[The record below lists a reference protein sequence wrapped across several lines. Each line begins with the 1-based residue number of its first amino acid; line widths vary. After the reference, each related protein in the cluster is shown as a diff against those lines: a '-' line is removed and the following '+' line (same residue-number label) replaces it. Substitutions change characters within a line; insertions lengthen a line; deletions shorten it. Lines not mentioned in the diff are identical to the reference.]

1 MISRHVDIWAILLLL
16 FAFALFTR
24 TSDTALRVARSGID
38 IRQRIRSVEIR
49 VSPFELNRLWKKH
62 RPHHIAPLRFI

>member
-1 MISRHVDIWAILLLL
+1 MISKHIDIWAILLLL

-24 TSDTALRVARSGID
+24 TSDTALRFVHSGSD
-38 IRQRIRSVEIR
+38 IHQRLRSVEVR
-49 VSPFELNRLWKKH
+49 VSPFELNRFWRTH